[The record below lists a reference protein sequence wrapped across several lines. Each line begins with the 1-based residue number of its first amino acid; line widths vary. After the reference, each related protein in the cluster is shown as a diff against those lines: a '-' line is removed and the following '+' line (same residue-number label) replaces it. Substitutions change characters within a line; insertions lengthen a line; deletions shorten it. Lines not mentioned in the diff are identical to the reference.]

1 MDENEIVMDEN
12 EIVENKTNGEVRI
25 PIKNT
30 PEHFLVA
37 LAGVSLLLRQIENIE
52 DSDLKRHL
60 CQSAIEIC
68 DELLE
73 DPKI

>member
-1 MDENEIVMDEN
+1 MDQM
-12 EIVENKTNGEVRI
+12 ENKTNGQVHSPI
-25 PIKNT
+25 PNT
-30 PEHFLVA
+30 PEHFLVT

-52 DSDLKRHL
+52 DSDLRRHL

-68 DELLE
+68 EELLE